1 MLVDIVREEIAML
14 YPLATLEADKL
25 NAVRELENEI
35 GSPLVALSP
44 VEAETATL
52 PKDQLKKLQ
61 ALEDELDVVLVAVRP
76 S

>member
-1 MLVDIVREEIAML
+1 ML

-25 NAVRELENEI
+25 NAVQALEQEI
-35 GSPLVALSP
+35 GRPVVALAA
-44 VEAETATL
+44 VEADTANL
-52 PKDQLKKLQ
+52 PKDDLKKLQ